1 MKIANALKEFCGEAR
16 NYLLRAAFISNMTE
30 LASLVGIMCR
40 MRALILTITAVGHLL
55 GLSVNAADISQ
66 NDRRL
71 ELRVNARLPLGEAE
85 YKERKYKTWRVYSD
99 LNFYKRFVRRMEYIA
114 NNCPPMYSKAVR
126 LVKAW
131 HQAKGGSWTN
141 GAGDVWLGCRDYNYC
156 AWGYNDWYDYT
167 IIHEIQHNVPNN
179 RSENAARWTA
189 IQYQKE
195 MKFHPIMVR
204 YVKGFAIGRHNYS
217 QKLWDEKEK

>member
-1 MKIANALKEFCGEAR
+1 
-16 NYLLRAAFISNMTE
+16 MTE

-66 NDRRL
+66 KDRRL

-85 YKERKYKTWRVYSD
+85 YKERKYKTWIVNSD
-99 LNFYKRFVRRMEYIA
+99 LNFYKRFVRRMEHIEKV
-114 NNCPPMYSKAVR
+114 CPEMYAKG
-126 LVKAW
+126 VKYVGVW
-131 HQAKGGSWTN
+131 HQTTGGSFTN
-141 GAGDVWLGCRDYNYC
+141 TIGGVWLGCRDYNFTQ
-156 AWGYNDWYDYT
+156 WGYNDWYDYT
-167 IIHEIQHNVPNN
+167 IIHEIQHNVPYNN
-179 RSENAARWTA
+179 NEGAAGWTA

-195 MKFHPIMVR
+195 LKLHPALVMFVR
-204 YVKGFAIGRHNYS
+204 GVTIGRHNYS

>member
-1 MKIANALKEFCGEAR
+1 MK
-16 NYLLRAAFISNMTE
+16 
-30 LASLVGIMCR
+30 
-40 MRALILTITAVGHLL
+40 ALILTVTLAGHLL

-66 NDRRL
+66 KDRRL
-71 ELRVNARLPLGEAE
+71 ELRVNARLPLGEAA

-99 LNFYKRFVRRMEYIA
+99 LNFYKRFVRRMDYIG

-131 HQAKGGSWTN
+131 HQTTGGSWTN

-167 IIHEIQHNVPNN
+167 IIHEIQHNVPKN
-179 RSENAARWTA
+179 RSEGASMWTGVLYGKDLKLHPA
-189 IQYQKE
+189 I
-195 MKFHPIMVR
+195 ITLL
-204 YVKGFAIGRHNYS
+204 KGLSLRHNYS